1 MEFGVQ
7 FFPDVAPEQKSAA
20 EYFADALILAEE
32 ADNLGFT
39 HTRIV
44 EHYFHPYGGYSPNPM
59 L

>member
-39 HTRIV
+39 RGDHQPDPLHAGR
-44 EHYFHPYGGYSPNPM
+44 
-59 L
+59 LRRL